1 MEFRMSGLFSNL
13 DFRDA
18 FKDLFLIRKD
28 EIIGIVPQYGPLA
41 NILINHVV
49 KAAKGGASSPSGPIK
64 PISSMCSMVVSS
76 VGGPLRPP

>member
-49 KAAKGGASSPSGPIK
+49 KAAKGEQVPPVVRSNLFRPCAQWLYHRWAGP
-64 PISSMCSMVVSS
+64 
-76 VGGPLRPP
+76 